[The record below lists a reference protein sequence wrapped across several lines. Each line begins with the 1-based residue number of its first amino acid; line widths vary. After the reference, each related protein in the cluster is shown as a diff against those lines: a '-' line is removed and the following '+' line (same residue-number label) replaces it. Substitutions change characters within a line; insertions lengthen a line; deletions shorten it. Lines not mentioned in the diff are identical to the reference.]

1 MEQIKRE
8 LTELL
13 HDTVATVSITDERDY
28 DRPLKDLG
36 VDSLDMMA
44 ILLEIFDRYKVD
56 ILDEEAEKL
65 TTLNLIVE
73 HINMELEKRN
83 QWK

>member
-13 HDTVATVSITDERDY
+13 QDTVTNISIIDEQDY
-28 DRPLKDLG
+28 DRPLKELG
-36 VDSLDMMA
+36 VDSLDMMS

-65 TTLNLIVE
+65 TTLNLIVD
-73 HINMELEKRN
+73 HINRELEKMN
-83 QWK
+83 QVK

>member
-8 LTELL
+8 LTALL
-13 HDTVATVSITDERDY
+13 QDTVANISITDEQDY
-28 DRPLKDLG
+28 DRPLKELG
-36 VDSLDMMA
+36 VDSLDMMS

-65 TTLNLIVE
+65 ITINLIVD
-73 HINMELEKRN
+73 HINRELEKMN
-83 QWK
+83 QAK

>member
-13 HDTVATVSITDERDY
+13 QDTVTNISITDEQDY
-28 DRPLKDLG
+28 DRPLKELG
-36 VDSLDMMA
+36 VDSLDMMS

-65 TTLNLIVE
+65 TTLNLIVDTY
-73 HINMELEKRN
+73 
-83 QWK
+83 

>member
-1 MEQIKRE
+1 MEQIKIE

-13 HDTVATVSITDERDY
+13 QDTVATISIIDERDY
-28 DRPLKDLG
+28 DRPLKELG
-36 VDSLDMMA
+36 VDSLDMMS

-65 TTLNLIVE
+65 TTLNLIVA
-73 HINMELEKRN
+73 HINRELEKMN
-83 QWK
+83 QMK